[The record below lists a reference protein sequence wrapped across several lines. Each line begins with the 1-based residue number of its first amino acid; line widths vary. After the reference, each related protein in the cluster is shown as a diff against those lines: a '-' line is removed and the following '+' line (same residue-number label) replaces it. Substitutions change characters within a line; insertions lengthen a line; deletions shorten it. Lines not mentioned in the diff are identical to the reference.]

1 VKGESLGAV
10 VMFVGLCEKQSVS
23 ICMSYLSSQRDEIE
37 VVTFLDFKHFQFFNT
52 VKAVKRTPII
62 ATTSP
67 AISPSLRLP
76 FSFSSVDLLS
86 SGCEAT
92 TLHKTVTRNTSSFES
107 IRTIEFS
114 FEFLI
119 EGI

>member
-1 VKGESLGAV
+1 VKGELLGAV

-23 ICMSYLSSQRDEIE
+23 IFIAYLSSQRDEIE
-37 VVTFLDFKHFQFFNT
+37 VVTFLDFKHFQPFNT
-52 VKAVKRTPII
+52 VKDVKKIPII

-67 AISPSLRLP
+67 AISPSFIFR

-92 TLHKTVTRNTSSFES
+92 TLHKTITR
-107 IRTIEFS
+107 
-114 FEFLI
+114 
-119 EGI
+119 